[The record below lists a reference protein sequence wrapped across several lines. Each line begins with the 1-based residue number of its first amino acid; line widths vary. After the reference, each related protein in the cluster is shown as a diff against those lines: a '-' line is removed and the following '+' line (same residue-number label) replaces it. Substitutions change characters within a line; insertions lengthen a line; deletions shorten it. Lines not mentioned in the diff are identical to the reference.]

1 MTMSLP
7 EPRDPAGPY
16 RICIVCLGNI
26 CRSPMA
32 AKVLTADLERAGIAD
47 LVQVDSAGT
56 GSWHIGSGM
65 DSRAASTLRV
75 HGYLTEHVARK
86 FDPAWFTERDLIL
99 VMDLDNLDDVLRL
112 VPDRAEA
119 GERVLLF
126 RSFAPG
132 GGPNPEIPDPYYG
145 GDDGF
150 STVLSMVE
158 AAAKGLTGE
167 LVALFGP
174 RTGYEHG
181 RDDRRDTPGAF

>member
-1 MTMSLP
+1 MSLP

-16 RICIVCLGNI
+16 RIAIVCLGNI

-32 AKVLTADLERAGIAD
+32 EKVVTADLERAGIGD
-47 LVQVDSAGT
+47 LVEVDSSGT
-56 GSWHIGSGM
+56 GSWHIGSPM
-65 DSRAASTLRV
+65 DARAASTLRV
-75 HGYLTEHVARK
+75 HGYLTDHVARK
-86 FDPAWFTERDLIL
+86 FDPDWFAERDLIL

-112 VPDRAEA
+112 APDRAEA
-119 GERVLLF
+119 AERVMLF

-132 GGPNPEIPDPYYG
+132 GGPNPEVPDPYYG

-167 LVALFGP
+167 LVVRFGP
-174 RTGYEHG
+174 RAGLARG
-181 RDDRRDTPGAF
+181 RDDRDTPGAL